1 MELKN
6 IPVPEVYK
14 ESQDFRF
21 FLDWFE
27 KCLTQIK
34 YDTENIVDCYDP
46 LRCKTDLLW
55 LLGDTIGYKY
65 DDRLCAAYNRLV
77 ILYFMSM
84 IKLKGCKDG
93 VTLAAELNLA
103 QFRVNEDA
111 KANTSANLYDR
122 LEDTSI
128 PVNSA
133 YVTPHIDEGY
143 IDIVYFSTSKP
154 IDACLEYVRPLG
166 MYCFQHAGVRAD
178 SRTKISVDAR
188 LTNSN
193 DLGISLGP
201 THVGHYRRDDYAR
214 MQHTKEQE
222 LLEEG
227 NLTGYQVRPKYNYEI
242 LKDEDGNVLTDDSG
256 NPKVTV
262 TNVYYQVI
270 STKKDKD
277 GNNVVLADNI
287 KSKAEAAELIPK
299 WTTNNV
305 YDLRKR
311 SYYRNS
317 VAEGQESSDVDPG
330 YRALYSLQLANN
342 EHVVKALVPE
352 IFSIGFGPDTVD
364 TTYSDDYIKHPQ
376 KDKYS
381 DGRTVRNKPWNLR
394 YDNKAEKDLGSDV
407 YTNDT
412 LKDVQTVKPAVNPV
426 MTKLGEAISLNPS
439 DPQNTKYTTRDDE
452 GVIKIT
458 EVDNK
463 E

>member
-6 IPVPEVYK
+6 IPIPEVYK

-27 KCLTQIK
+27 KCLTQLK

-84 IKLKGCKDG
+84 IKLKGSKDG

-111 KANTSANLYDR
+111 KSNTAANLYDR

-133 YVTPHIDEGY
+133 YVTPHTDEGY
-143 IDIVYFSTSKP
+143 IDIVYFSSSKP

-188 LTNSN
+188 LTNTN
-193 DLGISLGP
+193 DLGISIGP
-201 THVGHYRRDDYAR
+201 THVGHYGRDDFAS
-214 MQHTKEQE
+214 MQHTLEQE

-227 NLTGYQVRPKYNYEI
+227 NRTGYRVRPRYNYQV
-242 LKDEDGNVLTDDSG
+242 LKDEDGNVVTDENG
-256 NPKVTV
+256 NPKVTI
-262 TNVYYQVI
+262 TNTYYQVI
-270 STKKDKD
+270 STKKDKNGD
-277 GNNVVLADNI
+277 NVVIADNI
-287 KSKAEAAELIPK
+287 KSKAEAADMIPK
-299 WTTNNV
+299 WTTNEV
-305 YDLRKR
+305 HHLRHR

-317 VAEGQESSDVDPG
+317 VAEGEQSSDVNPG
-330 YRALYSLQLANN
+330 YRAMYSLQLANN
-342 EHVVKALVPE
+342 EHVVKALIPE
-352 IFSIGFGPDTVD
+352 VFSIGFGPDTVD
-364 TTYSDDYIKHPQ
+364 TRYDEEYLKFPQQDVYTDDRRI
-376 KDKYS
+376 
-381 DGRTVRNKPWNLR
+381 TNKPWNLR
-394 YDNKAEKDLGSDV
+394 YDRQRELALGEDV

-412 LKDVQTVKPAVNPV
+412 FKDVNIVKPAVNPV

-439 DPQNTKYTTRDDE
+439 DPQNSKYTKRVDDT
-452 GVIKIT
+452 IYID
-458 EVDNK
+458 EVKN
-463 E
+463 EE